1 MSMTVGEIQMAN
13 RAIGCAERIADALEG
28 IQSVMERQRDERWK
42 AAAKQIAALYE
53 KRGEE
58 WSLNNDEV
66 SALMTVAKLSKT
78 E

>member
-1 MSMTVGEIQMAN
+1 MTVGEIQMAN

-28 IQSVMERQRDERWK
+28 IEAILKARRDERWRS
-42 AAAKQIAALYE
+42 AAKQIAALYE